1 MAVSFTTNMG
11 RSGAL
16 YVDFPENILVEP
28 DLNGRHEHTDVE
40 QLAADIEKHGQ
51 NEPVCVRKDDNGKPV
66 LVFGHRR
73 YRAISL
79 LNERNPT
86 NPRKIICTYSDLTP
100 TEAFVAAIGENRFRR
115 EVNPID
121 DAANIGLLRRLFAKT
136 DEDIAAIYFPEAKS
150 EAERATALKFVKD
163 RAKLMELV
171 PEAAQAV
178 REGRLKITAAMG
190 LAKLTKNQQRA
201 NPAVMGTER
210 IKGRDINPAPK
221 APKPQM
227 VTDES
232 LIAAVLALVETVDLD
247 DLHHDNALIAVRR
260 RQFLELRTLVIG
272 MRPSL

>member
-1 MAVSFTTNMG
+1 MAVSFTTGMG

-28 DLNGRHEHTDVE
+28 DLNGRHEHTDIE

-51 NEPVCVRKDDNGKPV
+51 MLPVGIRKNDDGKPV

-73 YRAISL
+73 YRAVSF
-79 LNERNPT
+79 LNERNPS
-86 NPRKIICTYSDLTP
+86 NPRKLICTYTDLNP
-100 TEAFVAAIGENRFRR
+100 TEAFIAAIGENRFRR
-115 EVNPID
+115 EVSPID

-136 DEDIAAIYFPEAKS
+136 DEDIAAIYFPEANS
-150 EAERATALKFVKD
+150 EAERAAALKFVKD

-201 NPAVMGTER
+201 NAAVMGTER

-221 APKPQM
+221 APKP
-227 VTDES
+227 VALTDES
-232 LIAAVLALVETVDLD
+232 LINAVLALVESVDLD
-247 DLHHDNALIAVRR
+247 DLRNDNALIAVRR
-260 RQFLELRTLVIG
+260 RQFLELRTLVMG
-272 MRPSL
+272 YKTV